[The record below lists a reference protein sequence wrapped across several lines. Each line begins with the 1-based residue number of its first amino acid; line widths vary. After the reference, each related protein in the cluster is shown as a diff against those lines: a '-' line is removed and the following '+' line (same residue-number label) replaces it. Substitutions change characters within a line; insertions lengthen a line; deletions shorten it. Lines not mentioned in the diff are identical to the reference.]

1 MLKDQPA
8 TAAEIGAL
16 DTYFTTV
23 CENGLGSASFVARVT
38 ASTKASLPS
47 AVLIAYCAFTG
58 PLNGGERR
66 NHNAHNDRHQIAA
79 QRRTRWAA

>member
-47 AVLIAYCAFTG
+47 AVLIA
-58 PLNGGERR
+58 
-66 NHNAHNDRHQIAA
+66 
-79 QRRTRWAA
+79 

>member
-47 AVLIAYCAFTG
+47 EFSLPIAPSPG
-58 PLNGGERR
+58 R
-66 NHNAHNDRHQIAA
+66 
-79 QRRTRWAA
+79 